1 MDKLITG
8 NKSVY
13 IVLEVFFTHNDL
25 NEERQWEK
33 QDPLR
38 SFSTHTH
45 TRNSIAVIE
54 SNINYRFSK
63 IPVYHFASK
72 TTLDDKQKCVT

>member
-1 MDKLITG
+1 MG
-8 NKSVY
+8 NA
-13 IVLEVFFTHNDL
+13 
-25 NEERQWEK
+25 
-33 QDPLR
+33 R
-38 SFSTHTH
+38 STPKFQHTHTH